1 MIKYNKISNK
11 IMTKCTYLE
20 EDYQYFMIV
29 CIMLILHV
37 PYFTTAWIFFFN
49 SPVIFIEIFLTKID
63 NAA

>member
-1 MIKYNKISNK
+1 
-11 IMTKCTYLE
+11 MTKFTYLE

-37 PYFTTAWIFFFN
+37 PYFTTAGIFFLN

>member
-1 MIKYNKISNK
+1 
-11 IMTKCTYLE
+11 MTKFTYLE

-49 SPVIFIEIFLTKID
+49 LPGPVIFIEIFLTNID

>member
-11 IMTKCTYLE
+11 IMTKFTYLE

-37 PYFTTAWIFFFN
+37 PYFTTA
-49 SPVIFIEIFLTKID
+49 
-63 NAA
+63 